1 MSIEFLTGNDAG
13 VSVVHDAFFPRV
25 YYVHSFRVDF
35 VYTIS
40 RREAALS
47 NQTPV
52 STNVRYIALTWKH
65 ILWRGWLA
73 VGQAERLVFLHFPK
87 FIQQLLNHQ
96 WYAEL
101 CRSGAGIS
109 GKQKATKQPG
119 SRLFPDVC
127 PICFN
132 LGNNVVIL
140 WCWMPG
146 WGGYLAQFCL
156 LFNSSN
162 CRNLLCKNIFFVFWP
177 VYYNIFRRYCG
188 KVCVRFSLIF
198 FFFGCLEICVG
209 GPFILDVVSRRL
221 SRSLLA
227 SFRFWLEFWKTM
239 TLFDFFSR
247 QISQIMSVDF

>member
-1 MSIEFLTGNDAG
+1 MYK
-13 VSVVHDAFFPRV
+13 RQ
-25 YYVHSFRVDF
+25 